1 MERGWGLEM
10 EFEEHFM
17 PYVKALE
24 SGIKEENWILTVM
37 GACTLPDICTSLE
50 GKEDKVYYIKWFNTY
65 VKAYQHTLTRHKGF
79 IAKTLEEWINRP
91 RLKPEDVELF
101 THVFFSGVNA
111 YALRCALLHNGNGV
125 LSSQAVQSGKG
136 DNKKYKD
143 QILDIENVVFRND
156 PGIIFNQV
164 GETAYINP
172 ERFCISIVTG
182 VINWV
187 ETINKYKDSDRPE
200 EQRLYSKVQ
209 KNASKMLVFE

>member
-1 MERGWGLEM
+1 MGLKM

-24 SGIKEENWILTVM
+24 SGIKEENWILAVM

-50 GKEDKVYYIKWFNTY
+50 GKKNRDYYMEWFNTY
-65 VKAYQHTLTRHKGF
+65 VKAYQHTLTRRKGF

-91 RLKPEDVELF
+91 RLKPEDIETF

-111 YALRCALLHNGNGV
+111 YALRCALLHNGNGN

-136 DNKKYKD
+136 DNEKYKD
-143 QILDIENVVFRND
+143 QILGIENVVFKND
-156 PGIIFNQV
+156 PSIIFNQV

-172 ERFCISIVTG
+172 ERFCIAIVSG
-182 VINWV
+182 VINGI
-187 ETINKYKDSDRPE
+187 ETINKYKDSDRPIKE
-200 EQRLYSKVQ
+200 LKFFYLR
-209 KNASKMLVFE
+209 FEFLF